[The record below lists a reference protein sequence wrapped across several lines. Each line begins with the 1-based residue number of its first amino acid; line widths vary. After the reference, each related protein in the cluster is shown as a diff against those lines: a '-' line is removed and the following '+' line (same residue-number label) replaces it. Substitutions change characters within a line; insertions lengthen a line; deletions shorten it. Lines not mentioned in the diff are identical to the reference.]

1 MLLQNCGEV
10 HILFCIK
17 FNKIQF
23 YILYLE
29 KLETV
34 GNVVLKRRKGKKN
47 GKRILTLKGEIVN
60 MK

>member
-23 YILYLE
+23 YILYLG
-29 KLETV
+29 KI
-34 GNVVLKRRKGKKN
+34 GNCGKCSFKAEKGKKEWKKDIDIEGGN
-47 GKRILTLKGEIVN
+47 C
-60 MK
+60 